1 MKFSVNY
8 IKIIIV
14 AILFSLLVTGC
25 VFIDEGEDDA
35 PEGEF
40 LLVELWHSSDG
51 KLLSGNGSEIPILCI
66 DFPTYQIDVGGGKLV
81 DYGNLEKGEI
91 SRMRVVYG
99 SGTGLKGY
107 AGSGAASGLEPY
119 ENHPVHITEELR
131 FSGRTPFN
139 ITIDI
144 MENDTI
150 MINNTI
156 PIAAGGEYIFYS
168 NYTQVYPD
176 LANTTVRIEETV
188 RIKNFGLWQKDRIV
202 REG

>member
-1 MKFSVNY
+1 MKFSFNY
-8 IKIIIV
+8 IKIILA
-14 AILFSLLVTGC
+14 AILSSLLVTGC

-35 PEGEF
+35 VEGEF
-40 LLVELWHSSDG
+40 LLVELWHSSNG
-51 KLLSGNGSEIPILCI
+51 ILLSGNGSEIPILCI
-66 DFPTYQIDVGGGKLV
+66 DFPTYHIDEGGGKLV
-81 DYGNLEKGEI
+81 DYGNLEKGGI
-91 SRMRVVYG
+91 SRMRVLYG
-99 SGTGLKGY
+99 FGTGLNGY

-119 ENHPVHITEELR
+119 NGYPVHITEELR
-131 FSGRTPFN
+131 FSGGTSYN

-144 MENDTI
+144 LENDTI

-168 NYTQVYPD
+168 NHTQIYSD
-176 LANTTVRIEETV
+176 LGNATVRIEETV